1 MTNKNKKIYD
11 EFSLVHKETMPNG
24 SKVNLF
30 LLIGEDKA
38 IYFLRNIAK
47 VDEEELDFDVYDDHI
62 DCAEVE
68 NPGEEIWSV
77 ELSIIFDKEDLIEDA
92 FFTLNFET
100 KVENVEVLDMDLDFE
115 EDRELKE
122 FLSDFINKP
131 ANQ

>member
-11 EFSLVHKETMPNG
+11 EFSLAHKETMPNG

-30 LLIGEDKA
+30 LLIGEAEA

-47 VDEEELDFDVYDDHI
+47 VDEEELDFDIYDDHI
-62 DCAEVE
+62 DSPEVE

-77 ELSIIFDKEDLIEDA
+77 ELTIVFDKEDSVEDA

-100 KVENVEVLDMDLDFE
+100 KVENVEVLDMDLDFQS
-115 EDRELKE
+115 DKELKN
-122 FLSDFINKP
+122 FLSEFIKKP
-131 ANQ
+131 AN